1 MMSRRRSKRTPG
13 DWVMCVPGGRAI
25 IQQGFARV
33 LGSGRMPSEEPQES
47 FKVTDRRRRG
57 DDESSVPPRAAAPAP
72 APPDSAPPVAH
83 DPDRSLVGL
92 FMMLGGS
99 AMMALGEPD
108 PSTGQRGQ
116 HDLPMAAEV
125 IDVLTLPREK
135 TEGRRSPEESSVL
148 DELLYDLQ
156 IRYVNATKRSER
168 R

>member
-1 MMSRRRSKRTPG
+1 MT
-13 DWVMCVPGGRAI
+13 
-25 IQQGFARV
+25 
-33 LGSGRMPSEEPQES
+33 SEEPQES

-57 DDESSVPPRAAAPAP
+57 DEESSVPPRAAPAP

-99 AMMALGEPD
+99 GMMALGEPD

-116 HDLPMAAEV
+116 RDLPMVAEV
-125 IDVLTLPREK
+125 IDVLTLLREK
-135 TEGRRSPEESSVL
+135 TDGRRSSDESSVL

-156 IRYVNATKRSER
+156 VRYVNATKRSG
-168 R
+168 